1 MIASIK
7 SKIEWVK
14 AANFGAGLTLLFC
27 SFLFFYDLFDG
38 RYLLTER
45 DLGPYFIPPRFFWVE
60 SIKNG
65 DFPLW
70 NPYQFSGHPFFANP
84 QHAIIYPLNGLFFL
98 LPFDMAFNAI
108 IILHFFL
115 GGLFTYLF
123 LRDLR
128 VHSTGALISGL
139 IFMLSGYLLSV
150 HSLLTCLLSVIWTPL
165 IMMFFRRAIGNPG
178 SKNEIIT
185 ALFITISFLGG
196 GVEIVYGNFLV
207 LLSMIIF
214 SPQIQGIQEGDRR
227 GSPLQNKNSVGESP
241 SMPAC
246 GRQRLPKWAAGKG
259 RPYWN
264 RFQSLFIVSAIFLL
278 LSAIQLI
285 PFVELFIHS
294 IRGKGLS
301 YQEATIWSFAPKDVL
316 LFFLPDVYGYFVDMK
331 KYWINQCWFKT
342 LYTGGLPFILSFL
355 YFLPPFRKEEGGK
368 GPGETRGLYISLI
381 VLSLFLSLGQYNPLY
396 LFVFKHVPFFGGIR
410 YPVKF
415 LYIFI
420 LILSITAGLGFQR
433 MTDSSRD
440 GGNTKLKNLFISL
453 SLASGFF
460 LLLFVLGHKEIESFL
475 KGKGIDSP
483 DFNFLSINLY
493 HAKRF
498 FFYLALFFLTLRV
511 GYEVKWRGWIK
522 VLLVLF
528 LAADLFGNMGFYGR
542 EKSSDYFRKTRI
554 LEIISSDPDRLRV
567 FSTAKTISQDV
578 AILVGHATYIDYLK
592 EKHLPTMNFLFGLH
606 DAWGIDVIRLER
618 TDDLY
623 RAFTGTPSISSNNLV
638 DLYSVKYIISVTP
651 IEKDLR
657 FELIYSRLE
666 GLQGKREDLL
676 KENTIKLYRN
686 RNPLPRAWLVKDHRV
701 LAEKSILT
709 ILSGKEFNPRKEV
722 LLEEEP
728 GLNPPLPPLVKGGG
742 ERGLIKGGKEKRLVK
757 RGESGGKEV
766 EFISE
771 SNNLLQLFVEAK
783 EDGFLVLS
791 DTYFPGWKVYLDGN
805 PVKSFRANY
814 NFRAVSI
821 PPGKHEVKFVYHPL
835 SVKLGVLVTSLG
847 IIGILVMGLSSRFK
861 RRFVPPVC

>member
-1 MIASIK
+1 
-7 SKIEWVK
+7 
-14 AANFGAGLTLLFC
+14 L
-27 SFLFFYDLFDG
+27 
-38 RYLLTER
+38 
-45 DLGPYFIPPRFFWVE
+45 
-60 SIKNG
+60 
-65 DFPLW
+65 
-70 NPYQFSGHPFFANP
+70 
-84 QHAIIYPLNGLFFL
+84 
-98 LPFDMAFNAI
+98 
-108 IILHFFL
+108 
-115 GGLFTYLF
+115 
-123 LRDLR
+123 
-128 VHSTGALISGL
+128 
-139 IFMLSGYLLSV
+139 
-150 HSLLTCLLSVIWTPL
+150 
-165 IMMFFRRAIGNPG
+165 
-178 SKNEIIT
+178 
-185 ALFITISFLGG
+185 
-196 GVEIVYGNFLV
+196 
-207 LLSMIIF
+207 
-214 SPQIQGIQEGDRR
+214 
-227 GSPLQNKNSVGESP
+227 
-241 SMPAC
+241 
-246 GRQRLPKWAAGKG
+246 
-259 RPYWN
+259 N
-264 RFQSLFIVSAIFLL
+264 RFKSLVIVSAIFLL

-294 IRGKGLS
+294 IRGNGLS

-342 LYTGGLPFILSFL
+342 LYTGGLPFILSLL

-368 GPGETRGLYISLI
+368 GPGETRGLYLSLI

-396 LFVFKHVPFFGGIR
+396 PIVFKHVPFFNGIR

-415 LYIFI
+415 LYILI

-433 MTDSSRD
+433 LTESSRE
-440 GGNTKLKNLFISL
+440 GGNRKLKNLLISL

-475 KGKGIDSP
+475 KGKGIDTP

-511 GYEVKWRGWIK
+511 GYEMKWKGWIK

-528 LAADLFGNMGFYGR
+528 LTADLFGNMGFYGK
-542 EKSSDYFRKTRI
+542 EKTPDYFRKTPI
-554 LEIISSDPDRLRV
+554 LEIISSEQDHFRI
-567 FSTAKTISQDV
+567 FSTAKTISTDV
-578 AILVGHATYIDYLK
+578 PILVGNATYIDYLK
-592 EKHLPTMNFLFGLH
+592 EKHLPSMNLLYKLH
-606 DAWGIDVIRLER
+606 DIWGIDVIRLKR

-638 DLYSVKYIISVTP
+638 DLYSMKYIISVTP
-651 IEKDLR
+651 IEKDPR
-657 FELIYSRLE
+657 FKLIYSRLE

-686 RNPLPRAWLVKDHRV
+686 RNPLPRAWVVKDHRV
-701 LAEKSILT
+701 LDEKSILA

-728 GLNPPLPPLVKGGG
+728 GVNPANPPRFRVVPTLLKGGEDRALVKGGK
-742 ERGLIKGGKEKRLVK
+742 ERELVKGKKEKGLAKGGEVGLTGQENKKGDRSESPLQNKKDV
-757 RGESGGKEV
+757 GEPHGGLP

-771 SNNLLQLFVEAK
+771 RNNRLQLFVNTE
-783 EDGFLVLS
+783 EGSFLVLS
-791 DTYFPGWKVYLDGN
+791 DTYFPGWKAYLDGN
-805 PVKSFRANY
+805 PVKIFRANY

-821 PPGKHEVKFVYHPL
+821 PPGKHEVKFVYHPM

-861 RRFVPPVC
+861 RRVVPPVC

>member
-1 MIASIK
+1 VIDK
-7 SKIEWVK
+7 NKLNVKWVK
-14 AANFGAGLTLLFC
+14 STDCLVGLALFFC
-27 SFLFFYDLFDG
+27 SFLFFYDILDG
-38 RYLLTER
+38 RYLFTER

-65 DFPLW
+65 DFSLW

-84 QHAIIYPLNGLFFL
+84 QNAILYPLNGLFFF

-123 LRDLR
+123 LKDLK
-128 VHSTGALISGL
+128 VNSTGALISGL

-150 HSLLTCLLSVIWTPL
+150 HSLLTILLSSVWTPL
-165 IMMFFRRAIGNPG
+165 IMMFFRRAILSPG
-178 SKNEIIT
+178 LKNEMLTSI
-185 ALFITISFLGG
+185 FMTISFLGG

-207 LLSMIIF
+207 LLFMVIF
-214 SPQIQGIQEGDRR
+214 SRFTDFPIAGDKPRR
-227 GSPLQNKNSVGESP
+227 YKFLGSVPIYW
-241 SMPAC
+241 
-246 GRQRLPKWAAGKG
+246 GRIEFLL
-259 RPYWN
+259 N
-264 RFQSLFIVSAIFLL
+264 RFKSLFIVSVIFFV

-342 LYTGGLPFILSFL
+342 LYTGGLPFILSLL
-355 YFLPPFRKEEGGK
+355 YFLPSFRKEEGGK
-368 GPGETRGLYISLI
+368 GPGETRGLYLSLI

-396 LFVFKHVPFFGGIR
+396 PLVFKHVPFFNGIR

-415 LYIFI
+415 LYILI

-433 MTDSSRD
+433 LTEFSRE
-440 GGNTKLKNLFISL
+440 GGNRKLKNLLIFL
-453 SLASGFF
+453 SLTSGFF

-475 KGKGIDSP
+475 KGKGIDTP

-498 FFYLALFFLTLRV
+498 FFYLALFFVTLRV

-528 LAADLFGNMGFYGR
+528 LAADLFGNMGFYGK
-542 EKSSDYFRKTRI
+542 EKTQDYFRKTRI
-554 LEIISSDPDRLRV
+554 LEIITSDQDHFRI
-567 FSTAKTISQDV
+567 FSTAKTISTDV
-578 AILVGHATYIDYLK
+578 PILVGNGTYIDYSK
-592 EKHLPTMNFLFGLH
+592 EKHLPSMNLLYKLH
-606 DAWGIDVIRLER
+606 DIWGIDVIHLKRI
-618 TDDLY
+618 DDLY
-623 RAFTGTPSISSNNLV
+623 RAFTGTPSISSSNLV
-638 DLYSVKYIISVTP
+638 DLYSMKYIISVTP
-651 IEKDLR
+651 IEGDPR

-686 RNPLPRAWLVKDHRV
+686 RNPLPRTWLV
-701 LAEKSILT
+701 
-709 ILSGKEFNPRKEV
+709 
-722 LLEEEP
+722 
-728 GLNPPLPPLVKGGG
+728 
-742 ERGLIKGGKEKRLVK
+742 ER
-757 RGESGGKEV
+757 S
-766 EFISE
+766 
-771 SNNLLQLFVEAK
+771 
-783 EDGFLVLS
+783 
-791 DTYFPGWKVYLDGN
+791 
-805 PVKSFRANY
+805 
-814 NFRAVSI
+814 
-821 PPGKHEVKFVYHPL
+821 
-835 SVKLGVLVTSLG
+835 
-847 IIGILVMGLSSRFK
+847 
-861 RRFVPPVC
+861 